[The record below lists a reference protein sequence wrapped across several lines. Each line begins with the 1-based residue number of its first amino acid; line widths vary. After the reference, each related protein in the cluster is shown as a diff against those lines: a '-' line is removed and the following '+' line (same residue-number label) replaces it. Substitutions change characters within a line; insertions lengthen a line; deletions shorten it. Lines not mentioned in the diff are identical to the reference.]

1 MNEHKPVFISTTPVL
16 ASLDMARTVAFYA
29 RVLGARTVHAQPG
42 EYAIVSLGGLELHFW
57 ACQDPEIPR
66 QTSCRIQ
73 VAGIAALHA
82 QCLAENAVHP
92 NGGLRQQPWG
102 TLEFSLLDEDGNCVT
117 FYETHP
123 AAAAA

>member
-73 VAGIAALHA
+73 VAGITALHA
-82 QCLAENAVHP
+82 QCLTENAVHP

-102 TLEFSLLDEDGNCVT
+102 TQDFSLLDEDGNCVT

-123 AAAAA
+123 AAASA

>member
-1 MNEHKPVFISTTPVL
+1 MSEHKPVFISTTPVL

-29 RVLGARTVHAQPG
+29 RVLGARTVHVQPG

-73 VAGIAALHA
+73 VAGITALHA
-82 QCLAENAVHP
+82 QCLTENAVHP

-102 TLEFSLLDEDGNCVT
+102 TQEFSLLDEDGNCVT